1 MRKIILLSIF
11 SLALLSCEKGPKCYD
26 YKTVLNV
33 SPHHDTRVFVTYI
46 SKCGDT
52 IVSTVHCSAVVKA
65 DNITF
70 SVSDYLDGRLKY
82 GDVDTTKI
90 QSK

>member
-1 MRKIILLSIF
+1 MKNLLFFIVMFLVFGCSNQ
-11 SLALLSCEKGPKCYD
+11 PKCYD

-33 SPHHDTRVFVTYI
+33 SPQYSTRIFVTYI

-52 IVSTVHCSAVVKA
+52 IVSTVHHSRTIKA

-70 SVSDYLDGRLKY
+70 YAGDYIKDNLKY
-82 GDVDTTKI
+82 GDIK
-90 QSK
+90 